1 MIDVLFTLI
10 TALQVVSALAA
21 LFTVFKPGI
30 SERTRQTAAGVL
42 TAATLL
48 SAVAHL
54 MSGHTLAGT
63 LFAAATALLLVTWG
77 QVPRVLVRWVRA
89 RKDKKSKSTK

>member
-1 MIDVLFTLI
+1 MSDILFTLI

-21 LFTVFKPGI
+21 LFTVFKPGT
-30 SERTRQTAAGVL
+30 SERTRHRAFSVM

-48 SAVAHL
+48 AAVAHL
-54 MSGHTLAGT
+54 MSGHMLAGT
-63 LFAAATALLLVTWG
+63 LFAALTALLLVTWG

-89 RKDKKSKSTK
+89 RKDEKSRK